1 MTVTQPPVVV
11 QYRRALD
18 EFRRAGERS
27 PLLERMSELISLLDL
42 TTALDSGLSRD
53 EILDAALLVV
63 MGEMQT
69 TRGCVLVR
77 SGGDAYD
84 VVAAR
89 GLDAGAPARIEI
101 GSLVG
106 AVVDGDGVILRGDA
120 IHGSALAALGLE
132 ALCPVVGRDHTRG
145 GATASPV
152 ALLGLG
158 PRAGGRPYGAE
169 QSGYLL
175 IAAAAAAAP
184 IENSLIHDEL
194 RKVNQ
199 RLSVKVFQLHG
210 LFDISRELTAS
221 FDEESITNLVTSTLM
236 GHLMVSRCALYLPVA
251 GGLGCVH
258 ERGLRTEGEPP
269 VFPPADA
276 ARVLDV
282 LQKPAA
288 VADLPP
294 GPIRQRLLATRMA
307 LAVPLGLGTQT
318 EGLLAIGER
327 LSGTPFTEEDG
338 EFAHT
343 LGRQATAALE
353 TVRLHRI
360 SLEKQRRDRE
370 MQLAR
375 DIQRSLFPQSWAP
388 IEGFEIAAENRSY
401 FEVGGDHY
409 DVIPLEGGRVALA
422 IADVSGKGTPAS
434 ILMASVHA
442 SLRALAGTS
451 SLPVLMTRLNRFLYD
466 NTEANRF
473 VTLFYGELDAPRRR
487 FAYVN
492 AGHVPPFHVRAGAV
506 DRLQAGGPVL
516 GLLDD
521 AGFESA
527 EVLLEP
533 GDVLAMVTDGAT
545 EALSPDEEEFGD
557 ERVVAALAT
566 SHRAPAARALSH
578 LLTTVEAWTGA
589 VGCTDDLTALLLKAL

>member
-1 MTVTQPPVVV
+1 MTVFHQPVVS
-11 QYRRALD
+11 QYQRALD
-18 EFRRAGERS
+18 EFRASDPAS
-27 PLLERMSELISLLDL
+27 PSLKRMSELVSLLDL
-42 TTALDSGLSRD
+42 TTTLNDSRSREEVLDG
-53 EILDAALLVV
+53 ALLIV
-63 MGEMQT
+63 MGELQA
-69 TRGCVLVR
+69 TRGCVLLR
-77 SGGDAYD
+77 SGNAYD

-89 GLDAGAPARIEI
+89 GLAAGAPARLDAAGFEDEA
-101 GSLVG
+101 
-106 AVVDGDGVILRGDA
+106 AVVRRGGARDG
-120 IHGSALAALGLE
+120 ALSALGLE
-132 ALCPVVGRDHTRG
+132 LLVPIAQRDRPGQGAG
-145 GATASPV
+145 GPAGPV

-158 PRAGGRPYGAE
+158 PRAGGRPYGPE
-169 QSGYLL
+169 EIGFLL
-175 IAAAAAAAP
+175 SVAACAAAP
-184 IENSLIHDEL
+184 IENGLMHDQL
-194 RKVNQ
+194 RTVNQ

-269 VFPPADA
+269 LFPPTDA
-276 ARVLDV
+276 AAVLDAV
-282 LQKPAA
+282 RKPTA

-307 LAVPLGLGTQT
+307 LAVPLGLGSST
-318 EGLLAIGER
+318 EGLLVVGER
-327 LSGTPFTEEDG
+327 LSGAPFTEEDG

-375 DIQRSLFPQSWAP
+375 DIQRSLFPQSWPA
-388 IEGFEIAAENRSY
+388 IAGFEVAAENRSY

-409 DVIPLEGGRVALA
+409 DVIPLDGGRVALA

-451 SLPVLMTRLNRFLYD
+451 TLPVLMSRLNRFLYD

-473 VTLFYGELDAPRRR
+473 VTLFYGELDPARGR
-487 FAYVN
+487 FQYAN
-492 AGHVPPFHVRAGAV
+492 AGHVPPFHLRAGGV
-506 DRLQAGGPVL
+506 ERLSAGGPVL
-516 GLLDD
+516 GLLDEV
-521 AGFESA
+521 AFECGDVRLA
-527 EVLLEP
+527 P

-557 ERVVAALAT
+557 GRVAAALAT